1 MDRIVSQ
8 FHRAPMFDFG
18 GSLKGAIK
26 LGTFVNVAL
35 LKGGYRAIVPLPAL
49 PRKPWPPRALKPNHC
64 AIIAR
69 SNVTRSKQKAQQNEN
84 RRKAIDCELT
94 SRCLPAQRW
103 QGLQAATTTRTNH
116 KTPDSKAQQLSY
128 PRRILLVAAFLLQQH
143 LSGVEL

>member
-35 LKGGYRAIVPLPAL
+35 LKGGIQGDCSLASSAPQNLAA
-49 PRKPWPPRALKPNHC
+49 RALKPNHC

-69 SNVTRSKQKAQQNEN
+69 SNVTRSKQKAQQNV
-84 RRKAIDCELT
+84 DCELT
-94 SRCLPAQRW
+94 SQCLPAQRW

-128 PRRILLVAAFLLQQH
+128 PRRILRVAAFLLQQH
-143 LSGVEL
+143 FSGVEL

>member
-35 LKGGYRAIVPLPAL
+35 LKGGIQGDCSLASSAPQNLAA
-49 PRKPWPPRALKPNHC
+49 RALKPNHC

-94 SRCLPAQRW
+94 SQCLPAQRW
-103 QGLQAATTTRTNH
+103 QGLQAATRTRTNH

-128 PRRILLVAAFLLQQH
+128 PRRILQVAAFLLQQH
-143 LSGVEL
+143 FSGVEL